1 MSSFLYRPCS
11 RSGTGPVTPPC
22 CARPRIF
29 HSDQGVQYTSDE
41 MTAISLEVDIRIS
54 MCGRGRCYDNIL
66 NERLWRSVEYEEV
79 YLNEYATLHEAR
91 ARLQAY
97 FACYNHQR
105 PHQGCNIGRRTWC
118 TQAGWEPTRQRSQ
131 HERKRY
137 PHRDSLVPLLRV
149 LQEARFS

>member
-1 MSSFLYRPCS
+1 MSSFLYRPRS
-11 RSGTGPVTPPC
+11 RSVTGPVTPPC

-41 MTAISLEVDIRIS
+41 MTVISLEADIRIS

-66 NERLWRSVEYEEV
+66 NERLWRSVKNEEV

-97 FACYNHQR
+97 FACHKHQR
-105 PHQGCNIGRRTWC
+105 SHQGCRLDAVRGVHRP
-118 TQAGWEPTRQRSQ
+118 AGSRP
-131 HERKRY
+131 
-137 PHRDSLVPLLRV
+137 DSAASMNVN
-149 LQEARFS
+149 AIHTGTA